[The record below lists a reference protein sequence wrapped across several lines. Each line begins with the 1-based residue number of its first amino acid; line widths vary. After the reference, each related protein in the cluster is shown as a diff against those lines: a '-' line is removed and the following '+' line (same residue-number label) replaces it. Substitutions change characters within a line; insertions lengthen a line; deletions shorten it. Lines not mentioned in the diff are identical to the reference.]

1 MQMSQI
7 ERVLPAL
14 IMAGDSI
21 EFISSPGTGKTAF
34 SRRIPDI
41 MKRATGRDY
50 KLAEIFCPNVEYTD
64 LAGLGYKKEIEHNG
78 RKLSISD
85 PTVPEWC
92 RLSDGS
98 FVWDHEYGVVVLEE
112 IGQASAEVRKT
123 LANLR
128 LEGRINGWQL
138 PPGWVVIALS
148 NRSSD
153 RSGVTKQYDHEINRR
168 LEIHIDPDL
177 AGTVEYAHEAGWHPL
192 TISFMQQNPHIVFSD
207 GVPDKQGPWCTA
219 RSLEKLDKVYRFM
232 SDDPETL
239 PMDAVANEVAAGWI
253 GEAAAAQFIAT
264 ARLANEMPSFKNIVS
279 DPQRC
284 RLPDAPDA
292 QMLVAYKLAAMVD
305 EDTFDPVMQ
314 YIDRMPKEFALSFL
328 KGAVKRNKS
337 LVNTG
342 TFNTW
347 ALANTSLF
355 NAVIDAR

>member
-1 MQMSQI
+1 MQMTQL

-14 IMAGDSI
+14 IQAGNSI
-21 EFISSPGTGKTAF
+21 EIVAGPGTGKTAL
-34 SRRIPDI
+34 SRRIPAI
-41 MKRATGRDY
+41 MKKATGRDY
-50 KLAEIFCPNVEYTD
+50 RISEIFCPNVEYTD

-78 RKLSISD
+78 KTLSISD

-98 FVWDHEYGVVVLEE
+98 FIWDHEFGIVVLEE

-138 PPGWVVIALS
+138 PPGWAVIALS

-168 LEIHIDPDL
+168 VEIHLDADL
-177 AGTVEYAHEAGWHPL
+177 DGWVEWAHEAGMHPL
-192 TISFMQQNPHIVFSD
+192 LINFAQQNPHIVFSES
-207 GVPDKQGPWCTA
+207 VPDKQGPWCTP
-219 RSLEKLDKVYRFM
+219 RSLEKLGDTFRFM
-232 SDDPETL
+232 SGDPETL
-239 PMDAVANEVAAGWI
+239 PMDAVANEIAAGWI
-253 GEAAAAQFIAT
+253 GEAASAQLVAT
-264 ARLANEMPSFKNIVS
+264 IRLANEMPSFKDIIR
-279 DPQRC
+279 DPGEC
-284 RLPDAPDA
+284 RVPDAPDA

-305 EDTFDPVMQ
+305 EDTFDPVMR

-328 KGAVKRNKS
+328 KGACKRNKD
-337 LVNTG
+337 LVNTD
-342 TFNTW
+342 TFSTW

-355 NAVIDAR
+355 NAVIGK